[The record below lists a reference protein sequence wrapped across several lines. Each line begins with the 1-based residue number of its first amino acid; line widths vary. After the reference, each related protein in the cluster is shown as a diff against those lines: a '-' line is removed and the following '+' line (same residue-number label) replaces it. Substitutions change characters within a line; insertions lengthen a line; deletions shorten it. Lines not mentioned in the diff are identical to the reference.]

1 MPSPLFVMK
10 LYDSKVCTL
19 LCCSLC
25 LEVETKTSCTIVF
38 CIRSN
43 IVILFLVFPKSK
55 TECFIYSFQ
64 PTRCIF
70 RFSLIPSLY
79 TEKENE
85 RNYLKD
91 NICKSRVRTTS
102 NRDCPSERTEDLMD
116 KEKLNQDSKKEV
128 VVVNGDKYVV
138 NGSKMDK
145 VVSPSIPKKKED
157 VCLTFCKY
165 GSCSNPTCRNRHDPS
180 LVRICP
186 AFLRV

>member
-1 MPSPLFVMK
+1 MK
-10 LYDSKVCTL
+10 
-19 LCCSLC
+19 
-25 LEVETKTSCTIVF
+25 ETI
-38 CIRSN
+38 
-43 IVILFLVFPKSK
+43 SK
-55 TECFIYSFQ
+55 TTFVNPELERLQ
-64 PTRCIF
+64 
-70 RFSLIPSLY
+70 
-79 TEKENE
+79 TEIALLKEQ
-85 RNYLKD
+85 K
-91 NICKSRVRTTS
+91 KSI
-102 NRDCPSERTEDLMD
+102 DLMN

-165 GSCSNPTCRNRHDPS
+165 GSCSNPNCRNRHDPS